1 MSQIR
6 YTVLPGVR
14 ECVILYIYIQLT
26 LQYNCAV
33 LYDSVYNF
41 KSQIAVFSYSLV
53 TLTCVCFPKQAF
65 ILLLYIP
72 KE

>member
-1 MSQIR
+1 MSIR
-6 YTVLPGVR
+6 YTVLYTRGVR
-14 ECVILYIYIQLT
+14 DCDLFDTAYKHCVSVYI
-26 LQYNCAV
+26 
-33 LYDSVYNF
+33 YNF